1 MWRLGLAKVV
11 REREKV
17 LGRWPRDQS
26 SGEIPSD
33 RERLWILGQ
42 YGFLFHF
49 QLLPVLYCYKQGC
62 PSISPVSVQVSFLQ
76 LLCINGT
83 QGKEGTEWLCVV
95 CLCKEGFPG
104 QCPFQD
110 KFAIAKSSRGRS
122 RDAKQRWRIH
132 QKSWWDMNAQ
142 SDDGYC
148 SCVSPGQQSTNTSCG
163 RELGFSLNFRW
174 ELKTFILNL
183 KRNVRWWCWGCQG
196 EASRTSWSECYQAI
210 SMCQI

>member
-1 MWRLGLAKVV
+1 MVSYSIFSYCRCYTVISRDVPPLAQFQYKSASSNCSVLM
-11 REREKV
+11 ELREKK
-17 LGRWPRDQS
+17 
-26 SGEIPSD
+26 
-33 RERLWILGQ
+33 ER
-42 YGFLFHF
+42 F
-49 QLLPVLYCYKQGC
+49 
-62 PSISPVSVQVSFLQ
+62 
-76 LLCINGT
+76 
-83 QGKEGTEWLCVV
+83 CVV

-196 EASRTSWSECYQAI
+196 EAGRTSWS
-210 SMCQI
+210 

>member
-1 MWRLGLAKVV
+1 MWRLGQAKVV

-104 QCPFQD
+104 QCPFPQLQRAAGAEAEMQNRD
-110 KFAIAKSSRGRS
+110 GESIKKVDETWMPRATMVTAPASPLASSPQTHRV
-122 RDAKQRWRIH
+122 
-132 QKSWWDMNAQ
+132 
-142 SDDGYC
+142 DG
-148 SCVSPGQQSTNTSCG
+148 N
-163 RELGFSLNFRW
+163 
-174 ELKTFILNL
+174 
-183 KRNVRWWCWGCQG
+183 
-196 EASRTSWSECYQAI
+196 
-210 SMCQI
+210 